1 MTALFWKTA
10 AGILIAVVLVLT
22 LEKQQKDLAL
32 VLGMS
37 VCVMAG
43 IAAFTLLEPV
53 LDFLYRLS
61 EFGPFQQDV
70 LEILLKIAGIGMVS
84 ELAQMIC
91 KDSGNSALAHGMQL
105 LGSATILLLSLPVLE
120 TMMELIQQILGEL

>member
-53 LDFLYRLS
+53 LDFLYRLA

-70 LEILLKIAGIGMVS
+70 LKILLKIAGIGMVS